1 MILVTLGTQDKSFDR
16 LLRAIDK
23 NIENGNIKDKVLV
36 QAGFTYKTYKS
47 KNMEMFDYV
56 DTKTMSDLVSE
67 CDFLISHAGAGS
79 ILTALENNK
88 KIIVV
93 PRQSKYG
100 EHNNDHQLE
109 IAEKFEHDGHVIY
122 LRDLKKL
129 DKALKDIKKFKPTK
143 LDHNKEMLDTI
154 ENFIDNIPKKKK
166 SRFLPFIF
174 IILWMI
180 AIFALSNMSGLESNV
195 KSKSSLDEIVDYV
208 LAFTNKIGLT
218 DKHPTPASKKAFIDK
233 INPIMRKC
241 AHATVFFILS
251 ILVMIFLTRFK
262 IKLSVSYIITVLVS
276 FMYAL
281 FDEYHQTFVV
291 GRTGQFSDSLI
302 DTSGAIIGALLVLI
316 IISLHRHLKI
326 RKEKKKLR
334 PKKVIF
340 VSSIGGHLI
349 QLLQLSSI
357 FSDYNYLLITEK
369 SSVTE
374 NLKDKYKVKYYIYC
388 NKKNFL
394 KYFIINVL
402 NAFHS
407 VYTFFTFRP
416 DCIVT
421 TGANTAVPLCYL
433 GRIFR
438 KKVIFIESYAKRNG
452 KTLAGSLCYPVATT
466 FIVQWESMLE
476 YYPKAKYFGGMY

>member
-16 LLRAIDK
+16 LLKAIDK

-56 DTKTMSDLVSE
+56 DTKTMTDLVAES
-67 CDFLISHAGAGS
+67 DFVISHAGAGS

-100 EHNNDHQLE
+100 EHNNDHQIE
-109 IAEKFEHDGHVIY
+109 IAERFEHDGHVIY
-122 LRDLKKL
+122 LRDLNNL
-129 DKALKDIKKFKPTK
+129 NKAIKAIKKFKPSP
-143 LDHNKEMLDTI
+143 LDHNYEMLKTI
-154 ENFIDNIPKKKK
+154 EQFIDNVEKKKRRK
-166 SRFLPFIF
+166 FLPFLF
-174 IILWMI
+174 IISWMFI
-180 AIFALSNMSGLESNV
+180 IFTLSNMNGIESNV
-195 KSKSSLDEIVDYV
+195 KSQTSLDEIVDYV
-208 LAFTNKIGLT
+208 LSITNKVGLT
-218 DKHPTPASKKAFIDK
+218 DKHPSEKSKKALVEK
-233 INPIMRKC
+233 INPVMRKC
-241 AHATVFFILS
+241 AHATVFFILA
-251 ILVMIFLTRFK
+251 ILVMIFLSRFK
-262 IKLSVSYIITVLVS
+262 IKLSVSYIITILVS

-281 FDEYHQTFVV
+281 FDEYHQTFVA

-316 IISLHRHLKI
+316 VISIHRK
-326 RKEKKKLR
+326 RKRIKEEKKTKK
-334 PKKVIF
+334 KKVIF
-340 VSSIGGHLI
+340 VSSIGGHLT
-349 QLLQLSSI
+349 QLLQVSSI
-357 FSDYNYLLITEK
+357 FNDYNYLLITEK
-369 SSVTE
+369 SSVTD
-374 NLKDKYKVKYYIYC
+374 NLKTKYNVKYYIYC

-407 VYTFFTFRP
+407 IFTFFSFRP
-416 DCIVT
+416 DVIVT

-433 GRIFR
+433 GRIFG
-438 KKVIFIESYAKRNG
+438 KKVIFIESFAKRNG
-452 KTLAGSLCYPVATT
+452 KTLAGALCYPVATT

-476 YYPKAKYFGGMY
+476 FYPKAKYFGGMY

>member
-47 KNMEMFDYV
+47 KHMEMFDYV
-56 DTKTMSDLVSE
+56 DTKTMSDLVAE

-109 IAEKFEHDGHVIY
+109 IAEKFEQDGHVIY

-129 DKALKDIKKFKPTK
+129 DKAIKDIKKFKPTE
-143 LDHNKEMLDTI
+143 LNHNQEMLDTI
-154 ENFIDNIPKKKK
+154 ENFIDNIEKK
-166 SRFLPFIF
+166 RRLIPLLLV
-174 IILWMI
+174 ILWMI
-180 AIFALSNMSGLESNV
+180 AIFALSNMSGLESNI
-195 KSKSSLDEIVDYV
+195 KSKSSLDDLVDYV
-208 LAFTNKIGLT
+208 LDITNKMGIT
-218 DKHPTPASKKAFIDK
+218 DKHPSPTSKKNFIDK

-241 AHATVFFILS
+241 AHATVFFILA
-251 ILVMIFLTRFK
+251 ILIMVFLTRFK
-262 IKLSVSYIITVLVS
+262 IRLPVAYIITVLAA

-281 FDEYHQTFVV
+281 FDEYHQTFVL

-302 DTSGAIIGALLVLI
+302 DTSGAILGALLVLV
-316 IISLHRHLKI
+316 IISIVRKI
-326 RKEKKKLR
+326 RKRREAKKLA

-340 VSSIGGHLI
+340 VSSIGGHLT
-349 QLLQLSSI
+349 QLLQLSEI
-357 FSDYNYLLITEK
+357 FNYYNYLLITEK

-374 NLKDKYKVKYYIYC
+374 NLKKKYKVKYYIYC
-388 NKKNFL
+388 NKKIFI

-416 DCIVT
+416 DVIVT

-433 GRIFR
+433 GRIFK
-438 KKVIFIESYAKRNG
+438 KKVIFIESFAKRNG
-452 KTLAGSLCYPVATT
+452 KTLAGALCYPVATT

>member
-47 KNMEMFDYV
+47 KNMEIFDYV
-56 DTKTMSDLVSE
+56 DTKTMTDLVKE
-67 CDFLISHAGAGS
+67 CDFIISHAGAGS

-109 IAEKFEHDGHVIY
+109 IAEKFENDGHVIY

-129 DKALKDIKKFKPTK
+129 DKAIKDIKNFKPTE
-143 LDHNKEMLDTI
+143 LNHNKEMLDTI
-154 ENFIDNIPKKKK
+154 ESFIDNIGKTKKRK
-166 SRFLPFIF
+166 FLPFVC
-174 IILWMI
+174 IIAWMF
-180 AIFALSNMSGLESNV
+180 AIFSLSNMSGLESNI
-195 KSKSSLDEIVDYV
+195 KSTSSVDEIVDYV
-208 LAFTNKIGLT
+208 LRVTNKLGIT
-218 DKHPTPASKKAFIDK
+218 DKHPTKESKAAFVKK

-251 ILVMIFLTRFK
+251 ILVMVFLTRFK
-262 IKLSVSYIITVLVS
+262 LKLSVSYIITILIS

-281 FDEYHQTFVV
+281 FDEYHQTFVS

-302 DTSGAIIGALLVLI
+302 DTSGAILGALLVLI
-316 IISLHRHLKI
+316 IISIFRKI
-326 RKEKKKLR
+326 KVKKEQKKKA

-340 VSSIGGHLI
+340 VSSIGGHLT

-357 FSDYNYLLITEK
+357 FNDYNYLLITEK

-374 NLKDKYKVKYYIYC
+374 NLKEKYNVKYYIYC

-407 VYTFFTFRP
+407 VYTFITFRP
-416 DCIVT
+416 DIIVT

-433 GRIFR
+433 GRIFG
-438 KKVIFIESYAKRNG
+438 KKVIFIESFAKRNG
-452 KTLAGSLCYPVATT
+452 KTLAGTLCYPVATT

-476 YYPKAKYFGGMY
+476 YYPRAKYFGGMY

>member
-1 MILVTLGTQDKSFDR
+1 MILVTLGTQDKSFAR
-16 LLRAIDK
+16 LLKAIDK
-23 NIENGNIKDKVLV
+23 NIDNGVIKDKVLV

-56 DTKTMSDLVSE
+56 DPKTMSDLVAE

-93 PRQSKYG
+93 PRESKYG
-100 EHNNDHQLE
+100 EHNNDHQVE

-129 DKALKDIKKFKPTK
+129 DKAIKDIKKFKPTK
-143 LDHNKEMLDTI
+143 LSHNKEMLDTI
-154 ENFIDNIPKKKK
+154 ENFIDNIDQKKKK
-166 SRFLPFIF
+166 RFLPFLLIVM
-174 IILWMI
+174 WMI
-180 AIFALSNMSGLESNV
+180 TIFTLSNMSGIESNIG
-195 KSKSSLDEIVDYV
+195 SKTSLDGLVDCV
-208 LAFTNKIGLT
+208 LKVTNKLGIT
-218 DKHPTPASKKAFIDK
+218 DKHPTPQSKKAFVEK

-251 ILVMIFLTRFK
+251 ILIMVFLTRFK
-262 IKLSVSYIITVLVS
+262 IKLSISYIITTLVS

-291 GRTGQFSDSLI
+291 GRTGQFSDTLI
-302 DTSGAIIGALLVLI
+302 DTSGAVLGALLVLI
-316 IISLHRHLKI
+316 IISISRFIKKK
-326 RKEKKKLR
+326 REEKKER

-340 VSSIGGHLI
+340 VSSIGGHLT
-349 QLLQLSSI
+349 QLLQVSSL
-357 FSDYNYLLITEK
+357 FNDYNYLLITEK

-374 NLKDKYKVKYYIYC
+374 NLKDKYNVKYYIYC

-407 VYTFFTFRP
+407 VYTFITFRP

-433 GRIFR
+433 GRIFGR
-438 KKVIFIESYAKRNG
+438 KVIFIESFAKRNG
-452 KTLAGSLCYPVATT
+452 RTLAGALCYPVATT

>member
-1 MILVTLGTQDKSFDR
+1 MIFVTLGTQDKSFER

-23 NIENGNIKDKVLV
+23 SIDAGVIKDKVLV

-56 DTKTMSDLVSE
+56 DPKTMSDLVSE
-67 CDFLISHAGAGS
+67 CEFLISHAGAGS
-79 ILTALENNK
+79 ILTALEKDK

-122 LRDLKKL
+122 LKDLKKL
-129 DKALKDIKKFKPTK
+129 DKAIKDIKKFKPTK
-143 LDHNKEMLDTI
+143 LSHNQEMLDTI
-154 ENFIDNIPKKKK
+154 DNFIENIDKNKKRKL
-166 SRFLPFIF
+166 LPFLTIV
-174 IILWMI
+174 LWMV
-180 AIFALSNMSGLESNV
+180 AIFCLSNMNGLESNI
-195 KSKSSLDEIVDYV
+195 KSKSSLDDLVDYV
-208 LAFTNKIGLT
+208 LKFTNKVGLT
-218 DKHPTPASKKAFIDK
+218 DKHPTEIRKKEFIEK

-251 ILVMIFLTRFK
+251 ILIMVFLTRFK
-262 IKLSVSYIITVLVS
+262 IKLSVSYIITVLAS

-281 FDEYHQTFVV
+281 FDEYHQTFIP

-316 IISLHRHLKI
+316 IISISRKLKQI
-326 RKEKKKLR
+326 KNKKDKR
-334 PKKVIF
+334 VIF
-340 VSSIGGHLI
+340 VSSIGGHLT
-349 QLLQLSSI
+349 QLLQLSEI
-357 FSDYNYLLITEK
+357 FNDYNYLLITER

-374 NLKDKYKVKYYIYC
+374 NLKDKYNVKYYIYC
-388 NKKNFL
+388 NKKNFF
-394 KYFIINVL
+394 KYFIINVI

-407 VYTFFTFRP
+407 VYTFFVFHP
-416 DCIVT
+416 DVIVT

-438 KKVIFIESYAKRNG
+438 KKVIFIESFAKRNG
-452 KTLAGSLCYPVATT
+452 KTLAGALCYPVATT